1 MMSIMLPLVFD
12 WAEGISLFSIV
23 VNVVLVVWIV
33 DSINKKDLR
42 KTRDRNFILSE
53 LKLFREDL
61 KKLFQNLYNS
71 NMKAKELNSWLKL
84 LNIKLNEI
92 AKLSSEKL
100 DQDMDGLKGVVIYL
114 RAELTELEEYEK
126 AYQSNKEIPSTLK
139 VKSIL
144 LKTQSI
150 YYPKLIEAVSRINRS

>member
-1 MMSIMLPLVFD
+1 MLPLVFD